1 MSPAFYN
8 PWSETSNAM
17 PGAMELDNE
26 PTIEHNQVIVDLDV
40 DMGSDVDPEHNVS
53 IRTDI

>member
-1 MSPAFYN
+1 
-8 PWSETSNAM
+8 M

-40 DMGSDVDPEHNVS
+40 DMDPEHNVS